1 MAEKIL
7 VVPAAGLLVRDPAN
21 MLPLPP
27 EGAEVE
33 QSSHWQRRLNAGDV
47 TLGKAAKHKKGD
59 DK

>member
-1 MAEKIL
+1 MSKI
-7 VVPAAGLLVRDPAN
+7 VVIPAPGLLVRDPAT

-33 QSSHWQRRLNAGDV
+33 ESSHWMRRLAAGDV
-47 TLGKAAKHKKGD
+47 TLGKKAAKTKKGD